1 MPLRE
6 DERTWELPYLEKS
19 CLLIRIPQQVIVT
32 QSFCP
37 VSDPAFSQTLT
48 FLLSLTTVPLTA
60 VPEFNTVLH
69 TVAQVHNLGTI
80 FCFLR
85 IYIYL
90 TFFAVLG
97 LHCCV
102 RAFSSCG
109 ERGYSLVAVHRL
121 LIVVVSH
128 VARALGLTGFRSCG
142 LWALE
147 HWLSSC
153 GTQA

>member
-19 CLLIRIPQQVIVT
+19 CLLIRLPQQVIVT

-102 RAFSSCG
+102 RAFSA
-109 ERGYSLVAVHRL
+109 YSEQRL
-121 LIVVVSH
+121 LSTCTQTSH
-128 VARALGLTGFRSCG
+128 CSNFSYCSAWINREQRL
-142 LWALE
+142 
-147 HWLSSC
+147 
-153 GTQA
+153 Q

>member
-19 CLLIRIPQQVIVT
+19 CLLIPIPQQVTLT

-48 FLLSLTTVPLTA
+48 FLLSLTTVPLTP

-80 FCFLR
+80 F
-85 IYIYL
+85 
-90 TFFAVLG
+90 FF
-97 LHCCV
+97 
-102 RAFSSCG
+102 
-109 ERGYSLVAVHRL
+109 
-121 LIVVVSH
+121 
-128 VARALGLTGFRSCG
+128 
-142 LWALE
+142 
-147 HWLSSC
+147 
-153 GTQA
+153 